1 MGIVK
6 RNLDVEGLRDELSL
20 AWEPISD
27 ADYINAFRHLRQ
39 IIEQN
44 GIQAES
50 DKAVEFLEK
59 HLSKAHYI
67 FNTPGYEG
75 IYVAP
80 DRETGTFGY
89 SFLALQKIERDRMN
103 QIECIVTDL
112 EVSFAV
118 VFNHEAGAFCNELLF
133 LDETR
138 LDKKL

>member
-6 RNLDVEGLRDELSL
+6 RNLEVEGLLDEQSL

-27 ADYINAFRHLRQ
+27 AEYIKAFRHLRQ

-50 DKAVEFLEK
+50 DKAVQFLEN
-59 HLSKAHYI
+59 HLSETHYI

-89 SFLALQKIERDRMN
+89 SFSALQKIERDRMN

-118 VFNHEAGAFCNELLF
+118 VFNHEAGAFCDELLF
-133 LDETR
+133 LAETKS
-138 LDKKL
+138 D